1 MKRLRHL
8 TLCLAAGAAA
18 AAFAAQFQRFGE
30 WEVHYIAFNATQLS
44 AQIADRY
51 DIVRGPNKG
60 LVNVSAVRAPSRRTP
75 GEEGPAKAGDA
86 EGQEERTRTGRGEK
100 AQVEGRF
107 TDLLGRSRA
116 LRFREIDDAGTFY
129 YLAAFD
135 FPHGETL
142 RFEITVTLPGR
153 GAETVRFA
161 QPLYHSDR

>member
-8 TLCLAAGAAA
+8 MLCLAAGAAA

-44 AQIADRY
+44 AQIANRY

-60 LVNVSAVRAPSRRTP
+60 LVNVSAVRTP
-75 GEEGPAKAGDA
+75 GEEGSA
-86 EGQEERTRTGRGEK
+86 EGREAKGQEGRSPTGRGEK

-107 TDLLGRSRA
+107 TDLLGRSQV

>member
-1 MKRLRHL
+1 MKRVRAVA
-8 TLCLAAGAAA
+8 LCLAAGTAA

-51 DIVRGPNKG
+51 GIVRGPNKG
-60 LVNVSAVRAPSRRTP
+60 LVNVSAVREAGRAVRR
-75 GEEGPAKAGDA
+75 EEGPA
-86 EGQEERTRTGRGEK
+86 EGREEGARAGRGEK

-107 TDLLGRSRA
+107 VDLLGRSHP

-153 GAETVRFA
+153 GVETVRFE
-161 QPLYHSDR
+161 QPLYRSDR